1 MPTKQKNKPKSK
13 TKNATKTH
21 RYTAATAD
29 RHELYQLSVQNVES
43 EIDFVDATFTA
54 LRDRPARL
62 LREDFAG
69 TANSACEWVRRRET
83 NSAIAVDLDE
93 PTLEWGRT
101 KNVAALDEAAQARI
115 HLECADVRTPSARGR
130 GVDIVLAMNFSYWIL
145 ETRSELR
152 GYFESVHES
161 LADDGIF
168 FLDFYG
174 GSDAMTETKETRK
187 INRHLTYIWEQARY
201 DPISGHMDCKIHFK
215 FPDGSMMKNAFEYS
229 WRLWTLPEVRELL
242 TEAGFEDVQVY
253 WEGTDEDDPEE
264 GNGEF
269 EAVKAG
275 DADPA
280 YICYIVA
287 QKKALRAVEAKDR
300 PE

>member
-1 MPTKQKNKPKSK
+1 MPTKTKKKSK
-13 TKNATKTH
+13 PARKGGDRPH
-21 RYTAATAD
+21 RYTAKTAD

-43 EIDFVDATFTA
+43 EIDFVDATFTE
-54 LRDRPARL
+54 LRGRTGRL

-69 TANSACEWVRRRET
+69 TANSSCEWVRRRDT

-93 PTLEWGRT
+93 PTLEWGREH
-101 KNVAALDEAAQARI
+101 NLSQLDEAARERI
-115 HLECADVRTPSARGR
+115 RLECADVREPSAHGR
-130 GVDIVLAMNFSYWIL
+130 GVDIVLAMNFSYWIF
-145 ETRSELR
+145 ETRDLLR
-152 GYFESVHES
+152 GYFESVRNS
-161 LADDGIF
+161 LDDEGVF

-187 INRHLTYIWEQARY
+187 INRHLTYIWEQASY

-229 WRLWTLPEVRELL
+229 WRLWTLPEIRELL

-253 WEGTDEDDPEE
+253 WEGTDEDDEEE

-269 EAVKAG
+269 TAVKTG

-287 QKKALRAVEAKDR
+287 QKKALKKVEALER

>member
-1 MPTKQKNKPKSK
+1 MPTKTKNKPKSK
-13 TKNATKTH
+13 RVDKAKTH
-21 RYTAATAD
+21 RYTAASAD
-29 RHELYQLSVQNVES
+29 RHELYQLSVQNVGA

-69 TANSACEWVRRRET
+69 TANSACEWVRRRDT
-83 NSAIAVDLDE
+83 NSAVAVDLDE
-93 PTLEWGRT
+93 PTLEWGRSH
-101 KNVAALDEAAQARI
+101 NVASLDEAAQHRI
-115 HLECADVRTPSARGR
+115 RLACADVRDPGPHGR
-130 GVDIVLAMNFSYWIL
+130 GVDIVLAMNFSYWIF
-145 ETRSELR
+145 ETRDALR
-152 GYFESVHES
+152 GYFESVHGS
-161 LADDGIF
+161 LDDEGIF

-201 DPISGHMDCKIHFK
+201 DPISGHMACKIHFK
-215 FPDGSMMKNAFEYS
+215 FPDGTVMKNAFEYE
-229 WRLWTLPEVRELL
+229 WRLWTLPEIRELL
-242 TEAGFEDVQVY
+242 AEAGFQDVQIY
-253 WEGTDEDDPEE
+253 WEGTDESDPEE

-269 EAVKAG
+269 GPVKTG

-287 QKKALRAVEAKDR
+287 QKRALKSVQAKER